1 MHPLIPRL
9 LYNPLQV
16 DAYEEVP
23 AAARLPPP
31 LMAAVY
37 GRLKQLGGGRL
48 ACKEAEVTEGLRVL
62 ASQVDAYIA
71 LPEERKLPAPVLA
84 TVFAAAEQH
93 QLAAA
98 RLPSPQGQG
107 QGQGRGQG
115 RGQERGQGQGQGK
128 RRVSFVGEEG
138 IVSEGGVRPRRASIL
153 GPPKTEAEKE
163 EDALSVEDIV
173 AAELAKLQVGPH
185 MYEICS
191 HQLINR
197 AFQEGAHV
205 HTCKCVHEMHMCN
218 M

>member
-1 MHPLIPRL
+1 
-9 LYNPLQV
+9 
-16 DAYEEVP
+16 
-23 AAARLPPP
+23 
-31 LMAAVY
+31 MAAVY

-107 QGQGRGQG
+107 QGQG

-205 HTCKCVHEMHMCN
+205 HTCKCVHEMHMH

>member
-1 MHPLIPRL
+1 
-9 LYNPLQV
+9 
-16 DAYEEVP
+16 
-23 AAARLPPP
+23 
-31 LMAAVY
+31 MAAVY

-191 HQLINR
+191 HQ
-197 AFQEGAHV
+197 AA
-205 HTCKCVHEMHMCN
+205 TSS
-218 M
+218 